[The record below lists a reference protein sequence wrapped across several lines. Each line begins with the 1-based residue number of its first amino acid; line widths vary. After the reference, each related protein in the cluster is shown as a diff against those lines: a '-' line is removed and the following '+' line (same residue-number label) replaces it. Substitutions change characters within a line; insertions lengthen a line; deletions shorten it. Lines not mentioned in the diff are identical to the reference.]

1 MVGLSWGLLSTMAV
15 VTALPHTVL
24 PRDGK
29 TYQIVGC
36 TAAQQK
42 KLTTAFE
49 DAVKLA
55 SAADDIDDDSTAFSH
70 YLRKDDKKETKKLW
84 KAVAKVNSDD
94 SPYKFNVRCDKCLEN
109 PARQVLRRPS
119 AIAYGHEANVSA
131 KSLAYTNPSPADDDN
146 PVPEMTICPAFFTNA
161 GTKNDL
167 ASKSYIPDKRNSWCQ
182 TDYKFKDFETAGHTI
197 LHELTHFDAVG
208 DEGDL
213 PEATDEG
220 ITSHGTID
228 VTGFGD
234 DYVPAARAFLQK
246 WVADPDTMKKDDG
259 PKPYQNAE
267 NVAAAATEWWFNNK
281 CTNID
286 NIDL

>member
-1 MVGLSWGLLSTMAV
+1 MISPFSMVGLSWGLLSTMAV
-15 VTALPHTVL
+15 VTALPHNVL

-29 TYQIVGC
+29 TYQIIGC

-94 SPYKFNVRCDKCLEN
+94 SPYKFNVRCDN
-109 PARQVLRRPS
+109 
-119 AIAYGHEANVSA
+119 
-131 KSLAYTNPSPADDDN
+131 LAYTNPSPADDDN

-167 ASKSYIPDKRNSWCQ
+167 ESKSYIPDKRNSWCQ

-228 VTGFGD
+228 VVGFGD

-286 NIDL
+286 NIDV

>member
-1 MVGLSWGLLSTMAV
+1 MAV

-55 SAADDIDDDSTAFSH
+55 SAADDIDDDSNAFSH

-84 KAVAKVNSDD
+84 KAVAKKILQGK
-94 SPYKFNVRCDKCLEN
+94 Y
-109 PARQVLRRPS
+109 LRRPS
-119 AIAYGHEANVSA
+119 AIAYGHRANVST

-167 ASKSYIPDKRNSWCQ
+167 GSKSYIPDKRNSWCQ

-213 PEATDEG
+213 PQATDEG